1 VGFKKNQSA
10 LIICEGMAEASI
22 SEERTSKKKKTI
34 EEKSE
39 MSFLDHLE
47 ALRWHIIKSI
57 LAIVVFGIMAYVFS
71 GFIWDKIIFAPN
83 SDQFWTS
90 QMIIKI
96 NNYFGVQ
103 SDGLNKHPLQL
114 INFDMSGQFMVDV
127 WMAIIAGFILGF
139 PYVVYQFWSFIKPA
153 LYENERKYASGA
165 VLVMSGLFFIGV
177 LFGYYLIVP
186 FSIDWL
192 GSYSINPQVSNQ
204 INIQSYISSVISIV
218 IAGGVAFELPVVIY
232 FLSKVGLLTPRFL
245 RKYRRHSYIILLI
258 IAAII
263 TPPDVLS
270 QMIVSIPLVI
280 LYEISIFISSRVD
293 KANQRR
299 LEQI

>member
-1 VGFKKNQSA
+1 
-10 LIICEGMAEASI
+10 MAEETTAG
-22 SEERTSKKKKTI
+22 EQTGKKKRIK
-34 EEKSE
+34 EEKAE

-47 ALRWHIIKSI
+47 ALRWHIIK
-57 LAIVVFGIMAYVFS
+57 AISAIIICGIAAYIYSDFVW
-71 GFIWDKIIFAPN
+71 GIIFAPN
-83 SDQFWTS
+83 SNDFWTS
-90 QMIIKI
+90 QMIIKLNRYMGI
-96 NNYFGVQ
+96 A
-103 SDGLNKHPLQL
+103 SEGLNKHPMNL
-114 INFDMSGQFMVDV
+114 INYDMSGQFMVDV
-127 WMAIIAGFILGF
+127 WTAIIAGFIFSF

-153 LYENERKYASGA
+153 LYENERRYASGA

-192 GSYSINPQVSNQ
+192 SGYLIGGGMVTNQ
-204 INIQSYISSVISIV
+204 INILSYISTVTSIV
-218 IAGGVAFELPVVIY
+218 LSGGIAFELPVVIY

-270 QMIVSIPLVI
+270 QMIVSIPLI
-280 LYEISIFISSRVD
+280 LLYEISIFISSRVD
-293 KANQRR
+293 KANKRR

>member
-1 VGFKKNQSA
+1 MAEEQTGNKKN
-10 LIICEGMAEASI
+10 
-22 SEERTSKKKKTI
+22 TK
-34 EEKSE
+34 EEKTE

-47 ALRWHIIKSI
+47 ALRWHIIKSV
-57 LAIVVFGIMAYVFS
+57 LAIVIFGILAYTFS
-71 GFIWDKIIFAPN
+71 AIIWKEIIFAPN

-90 QMIIKI
+90 QMIIKL

-127 WMAIIAGFILGF
+127 WMAIITGFILAF

-153 LYENERKYASGA
+153 LYENERKHASGA

-204 INIQSYISSVISIV
+204 INIQSYISSVFSIV

-245 RKYRRHSYIILLI
+245 RKYRRHSYIVLLI

-270 QMIVSIPLVI
+270 QTIVSIPLII
-280 LYEISIFISSRVD
+280 LYEISIFISLRVD
-293 KANQRR
+293 KANKRR